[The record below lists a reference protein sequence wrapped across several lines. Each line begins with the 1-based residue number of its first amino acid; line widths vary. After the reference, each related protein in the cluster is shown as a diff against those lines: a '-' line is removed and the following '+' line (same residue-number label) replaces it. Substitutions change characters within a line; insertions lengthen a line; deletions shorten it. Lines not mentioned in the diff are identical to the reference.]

1 MNPSL
6 AADFE
11 HRAASDPGA
20 VALTYEDGRWWTW
33 SSLDAAAAELAT
45 LFRAHAAPGRRVA
58 LHVANSPELVASL
71 LGCWKAGLVPVAVS
85 GLYGAA
91 ELAKCVAEVAPALVV
106 SALEVPDERATG
118 GASYLE
124 AGAVTAVLERH
135 RAQSYPDHV
144 VTRTPEPAEDDEG
157 IVLFT
162 GGTTGSPKPVSLTHV
177 GTYRSMGNLVRA
189 QKGRPGP
196 LPTCPSTVPPNLLAL
211 PLFHSGGL
219 QSMLVAVHLGRA
231 MLLLERFS
239 AARVA
244 DLVPRHGVDNLFLLP
259 TMIYDLTRADPAPD
273 LTTVRRVLVA
283 GQRLDPS
290 LQAEFEQRFGVMV
303 LSNYG
308 STELGHVAGWTG
320 PDLKAGRWRP
330 GAVGRV
336 YDGVTVEVRDEEGVA
351 VPAGEVGELWV
362 RSRRTR
368 GYVAADETAAGDLLV
383 DGWIRSG
390 DMARLE
396 EDGTLYL
403 AGRRR
408 ELIKTGGFQV
418 WPAEL
423 EQVVRAD
430 PGVDDAVVLGRPDLR
445 LGEVPVAVV
454 VPAAGAGDLAAL
466 GAGLIER
473 CREQLAHFKAVR
485 AVYVVDALPRSE
497 AGKVQR
503 EHVETAL
510 GDLTPVAER
519 R

>member
-1 MNPSL
+1 LNPSL
-6 AADFE
+6 ATDFE
-11 HRAASDPGA
+11 RRALSDPTA
-20 VALTYEDGRWWTW
+20 VALTFEDGRQWTW
-33 SSLDAAAAELAT
+33 SGLDAAAAELAAI
-45 LFRAHAAPGRRVA
+45 FRRSAPPGRRVA
-58 LHVANSPELVASL
+58 VHVANSPELVASL

-85 GLYGAA
+85 GLYGEG
-91 ELAKCVAEVAPALVV
+91 ELRTCVQEVSPALVV
-106 SALEVPDERATG
+106 TRVDPGALDRPVLDIASVADALARHQGRAYADHT
-118 GASYLE
+118 
-124 AGAVTAVLERH
+124 VTWA
-135 RAQSYPDHV
+135 
-144 VTRTPEPAEDDEG
+144 PEPAPDDEG

-162 GGTTGSPKPVSLTHV
+162 GGTTGAPKPVSLTHV
-177 GTYRSMGNLVRA
+177 GTYQSMANLVRA

-196 LPTCPSTVPPNLLAL
+196 LPTCPPEIPPNLLAL

-219 QSMLVAVHLGRA
+219 QSMLVAVHLGRS
-231 MLLLERFS
+231 MLLLERF
-239 AARVA
+239 AVDRVA
-244 DLVPRHGVDNLFLLP
+244 ELVPRHGVDNLFLLP
-259 TMIYDLTRADPAPD
+259 TMIYDLTRAEPAPD
-273 LTTVRRVLVA
+273 LSSVRRVLVA

-336 YDGVTVEVRDEEGVA
+336 YDGVTVEIRDDDGHP
-351 VPAGEVGELWV
+351 VPSGEVGELWV

-396 EDGTLYL
+396 EDGTLFL

-423 EQVVRAD
+423 EQVIRAH
-430 PGVDDAVVLGRPDLR
+430 PGVDDAAVVGREDAR

-454 VPAAGAGDLAAL
+454 VPAPGVADVGEL
-466 GAGLIER
+466 GRELIER
-473 CREQLAHFKAVR
+473 CRAELAHFKAVR
-485 AVYVVDALPRSE
+485 AVYVLEALPRSE

-503 EHVETAL
+503 DKVQAQL
-510 GDLTPVAER
+510 PSLVSVAAR
-519 R
+519 P